1 MIVSM
6 VSLGCAKNLVDA
18 ERMLHLLREEGHTLT
33 VEPGDAEIAVVNT
46 CGFIQ
51 AAKEEAIETI
61 LELVQLKAEGTLKHI
76 IVTGC
81 LAERYQQEMA
91 EQFPEVDAVIG
102 LGDEVKLCDVI
113 KRIAAG
119 ERVVQFA
126 PKQQLPLTGG
136 RVISTLPFFA
146 YLKIAEGCSNGCTYC
161 AIPQIRGGYR
171 SVPMEEVLK
180 EAQWLAESGVTELV
194 VVAQDT
200 TRYGEG
206 LYGVSRLPQ
215 LLRALCQ
222 IEGFRWIRVLYCYP
236 ERISEELID
245 VIATEPKIVKYLDV
259 PIQHCSGSVLK
270 AMRRSGDEESLSR
283 LFAALRER
291 IPGITLRTTLMT
303 GFPGETEEDFE
314 ALSAFVEK
322 MRFDRMGCF
331 AYSEEEHTIAASM
344 PDQVEESVRQHRAEL
359 LTEQQMTISAALNE
373 ARIGTVTEAVIEGY
387 DKWAECWFGRTAAD
401 APDIDGKLFIPGTP
415 ADGYRV
421 GQYVTVE
428 IFDMLDFDLIGE
440 VIAGESAE

>member
-18 ERMLHLLREEGHTLT
+18 ERMLYLLKENGHTLT

-51 AAKEEAIETI
+51 SAKEEAIETI
-61 LELVQLKAEGTLKHI
+61 LELVQLKNEGTLKAI

-81 LAERYQQEMA
+81 LAERYREEMA

-102 LGDEVKLCDVI
+102 LGDEKQLCEVI
-113 KRIAAG
+113 RRVEEG
-119 ERVVQFA
+119 QRVVQFA
-126 PKQQLPLTGG
+126 PKNELPLTGG
-136 RVISTLPFFA
+136 RVLSTLPFFA

-161 AIPQIRGGYR
+161 AIPRIRGGYR
-171 SVPMEEVLK
+171 SVPMEDVLK
-180 EAQWLAESGVTELV
+180 EAQWLAENGVTELV

-200 TRYGEG
+200 TRYGED
-206 LYGVSRLPQ
+206 LYGESRLPQ
-215 LLRALCQ
+215 LLTELCK

-236 ERISEELID
+236 ERITDALID
-245 VIATEPKIVKYLDV
+245 VIAKEQKIVKYLDIPV
-259 PIQHCSGSVLK
+259 QHCSGRILK
-270 AMRRSGDEESLSR
+270 AMRRGGDAESLR
-283 LFAALRER
+283 VLFAKLRER

-303 GFPGETEEDFE
+303 GFPGETEEDFAE
-314 ALSAFVEK
+314 LSAFVEE

-331 AYSEEEHTIAASM
+331 SYSEEEQTVAASM
-344 PDQVEESVRQHRAEL
+344 PDMVEEAVRIHRAEM
-359 LTEQQMTISAALNE
+359 LTEQQMTISYALNE
-373 ARIGTVTEAVIEGY
+373 QRMETVTEAVIEGY

-401 APDIDGKLFIPGTP
+401 APDIDGKLFIAGTP

-421 GQYVTVE
+421 GQYVKVE
-428 IFDMLDFDLIGE
+428 ITDMLDFDLIGE
-440 VIAGESAE
+440 VVADESAK

>member
-200 TRYGEG
+200 SRYGED

>member
-200 TRYGEG
+200 TRYGED

-283 LFAALRER
+283 LFASLRER